1 MLQASMNK
9 LRFEAERQMK
19 HLLLTTIYLR
29 SFGLVSGKGLRDEIG
44 VNEVA
49 LNDQSRF

>member
-1 MLQASMNK
+1 MRYILI
-9 LRFEAERQMK
+9 
-19 HLLLTTIYLR
+19 TTIYLR

-44 VNEVA
+44 LNEVA